1 MAGVSSP
8 PAEVL
13 LSKRVQELVI
23 TGEDPSGPYV
33 CRNDDDNGELDATTE
48 NSPIPVV
55 NIGHFL
61 SGKWSD
67 DESVQELKKLHS
79 ALSTWGCFQGIGH
92 GIPSCFLDEVRR
104 VGREFFEQPMEE
116 KNKYGKTVT
125 EFQGYGADPVPEEG
139 QSLDWSDRLFLE
151 LVPEDQRNYRFW
163 PQNPSSFK
171 GTLEE
176 YSEKMKTVTE
186 IISKSMARSLH
197 LEETCFLKQFGERAQ
212 LAGRFNY
219 YSPCRRPDLVLGLKP
234 HADGS
239 GYTVILQDEPG
250 LQVLNHG
257 KWYTVPK
264 NPDALLVLMGDQME
278 IMSNGVFRSPVHR
291 VLSNGERDRISV
303 AVFYTPEVGKE
314 IGPEEGLIS
323 AEAPRVFKMVKDYA
337 DIHVGYYQRGM
348 RSLHTVRV

>member
-1 MAGVSSP
+1 MAGVSAP

-33 CRNDDDNGELDATTE
+33 CRNDNEELDATTE

-79 ALSTWGCFQGIGH
+79 ALSTWGCFQAIGH
-92 GIPSCFLDEVRR
+92 GIPSCFLDEVRG

-116 KNKYGKTVT
+116 KNKYAKTVT
-125 EFQGYGADPVPEEG
+125 EFQGYGADPLPEEG

-151 LVPEDQRNYRFW
+151 LVPQDQRNYRFW
-163 PQNPSSFK
+163 PQNPPSFK

-186 IISKSMARSLH
+186 MISKSMARSLH
-197 LEETCFLKQFGERAQ
+197 LEETCFFKQFGEGAQ
-212 LAGRFNY
+212 LGARFNY

-239 GYTVILQDEPG
+239 GYTLYCRTNPAFNYSTMANGILSPRTLMPFLSSWG
-250 LQVLNHG
+250 T
-257 KWYTVPK
+257 KW
-264 NPDALLVLMGDQME
+264 
-278 IMSNGVFRSPVHR
+278 RSPVHR
-291 VLSNGERDRISV
+291 VLSNRERDRISV

-337 DIHVGYYQRGM
+337 NIHWEYYQKGM
-348 RSLHTVRV
+348 RSLHTVKV

>member
-1 MAGVSSP
+1 MAGVSAP

-13 LSKRVQELVI
+13 LAKRVQELVI

-33 CRNDDDNGELDATTE
+33 CRNDDEEEELDATTE

-67 DESVQELKKLHS
+67 DESVQELKNLHS
-79 ALSTWGCFQGIGH
+79 ALSTWGCFQAIGH
-92 GIPSCFLDEVRR
+92 GIPSCFLDEVRG

-116 KNKYGKTVT
+116 KNKYAKTVT

-171 GTLEE
+171 
-176 YSEKMKTVTE
+176 
-186 IISKSMARSLH
+186 
-197 LEETCFLKQFGERAQ
+197 
-212 LAGRFNY
+212 
-219 YSPCRRPDLVLGLKP
+219 RPDLVLGLKP

-264 NPDALLVLMGDQME
+264 SPEALLVLMGDQME

-291 VLSNGERDRISV
+291 VLSNGERDRISI

-337 DIHVGYYQRGM
+337 DIHWGYYQRGM
-348 RSLHTVRV
+348 RSVHTVKI